1 MTTCRYCTEIGLGD
15 PQEVFESVSVPTL
28 DKFLEWTICQRI
40 GKNGRKKRGTKT
52 SGALFTRWK
61 NLQIVYKVTMKKKFE
76 PQIYDDMRE
85 VDRPSG
91 EVLGSRADFC
101 RFCNA

>member
-1 MTTCRYCTEIGLGD
+1 LTTCRYCTEIGLGD

-91 EVLGSRADFC
+91 EVLGSRADFG
-101 RFCNA
+101 RVCNA